1 MIILISIY
9 SSVYTQ
15 QNQIKKSENKNKT
28 KKHLKSINN
37 SCLFKTQS
45 HTIPEV
51 LSSFGNS
58 AYNIKKM
65 KYKERP
71 VLHAYT
77 GGVPYTKSNQP
88 NFDKLSDTE
97 NIRMLTEIECVGMML
112 SKLIHDRQNKTRTS
126 IMIIFKAG
134 LLQMCLFCSFRL

>member
-1 MIILISIY
+1 MIILINIY

-15 QNQIKKSENKNKT
+15 QNQIKKNKSKNK
-28 KKHLKSINN
+28 KKHRNSTNN

-77 GGVPYTKSNQP
+77 
-88 NFDKLSDTE
+88 DTQ
-97 NIRMLTEIECVGMML
+97 NPTSPTSTTCLIRKISESL
-112 SKLIHDRQNKTRTS
+112 Q
-126 IMIIFKAG
+126 IFNALG
-134 LLQMCLFCSFRL
+134 

>member
-15 QNQIKKSENKNKT
+15 QNQIKKKSENKNKT
-28 KKHLKSINN
+28 KKHRKPINN

-65 KYKERP
+65 KYKER
-71 VLHAYT
+71 ASFT
-77 GGVPYTKSNQP
+77 
-88 NFDKLSDTE
+88 
-97 NIRMLTEIECVGMML
+97 R
-112 SKLIHDRQNKTRTS
+112 IH
-126 IMIIFKAG
+126 
-134 LLQMCLFCSFRL
+134 